1 MATMSDL
8 SAPCLYC
15 AEDAGDVVSSSS
27 DADTGWISGRPPP
40 PDEYTIDRLLDLEPH
55 HIPLPDYLRRCR
67 DRSIDLT
74 ARQDSIDWILKVHA
88 HYHFGP
94 VTAFLSVNYF
104 DRFLSAHSLP
114 ANGWPFQLLSV
125 ACLSLAAKMEEPY
138 VPVLIDLQVSEP
150 RFVFEPKTVRR
161 MELFVMAKLHWRLR
175 SVTPFD
181 YLDYF
186 THKISY
192 SNSQPDPFTHIFSTS
207 SDLIINTTRVID
219 FLDFSPS
226 IVAAAAVIY
235 AAGEG
240 VAVPEDF
247 YGRINKE
254 MVKSCHQLMEEYSV
268 DTCQLPKPEIVEPP
282 APPSPAGVLDAAA
295 CASCDTRSENPHSGS
310 GSGSGQVEPPSKRL
324 RFSAP
329 DVQGPQP

>member
-1 MATMSDL
+1 M
-8 SAPCLYC
+8 
-15 AEDAGDVVSSSS
+15 
-27 DADTGWISGRPPP
+27 
-40 PDEYTIDRLLDLEPH
+40 
-55 HIPLPDYLRRCR
+55 
-67 DRSIDLT
+67 
-74 ARQDSIDWILKVHA
+74 QVHA
-88 HYHFGP
+88 HHHFRP
-94 VTAFLSVNYF
+94 VTALLSINYF

-114 ANGWPFQLLSV
+114 AQQANGWPFQLLAV

-150 RFVFEPKTVRR
+150 RFVFESKTVRR
-161 MELFVMAKLHWRLR
+161 MELFVMAKLYWRLH

-186 THKISY
+186 THKIPY
-192 SNSQPDPFTHIFSTS
+192 SNSQPNPFTHIFSTS

-226 IVAAAAVIY
+226 IVAAAAVIS

-240 VAVPEDF
+240 VVVPEDF
-247 YGRINKE
+247 YRRIDKE
-254 MVKSCHQLMEEYSV
+254 VVKSCHLLMEEYLV
-268 DTCQLPKPEIVEPP
+268 DTCQLPKPEIIESPP
-282 APPSPAGVLDAAA
+282 PPSPAGVIDAAA
-295 CASCDTRSENPHSGS
+295 CASCDTRSENPLSGS

-324 RFSAP
+324 RFAAP